1 MERQANNTENTVNRK
16 DSGKMQDNSLYKGHK
31 AQAKEILSKYSI
43 KGKVSL
49 AVISNIIK
57 KDAKQIKKAFI
68 QAKNAEKAGKK
79 ISETYKWIY
88 DNYYMLED
96 RTKAC
101 IYAAKQGG
109 RVNSCIQKQGK
120 YAHLSMPVYCL
131 AFREYADKL
140 SGCIDE
146 TSLDAFIHACNKTDG
161 VKPDFSDCYSYEL
174 LFSAALISKLADICR
189 RVSADSDEKTSK
201 LISSCI
207 TSLHFLSSYS
217 FDKSLEGCEAEEYLR
232 LDPSG
237 HYSGMT
243 EETKH
248 LYRHK
253 LAHLSR
259 KKGVSEGELAKEILE
274 KARSADTEKMRHIGA
289 YLYPEKTKGAGTL
302 YFCLLAIITLVIVLP
317 LSVLTPFALLTVFP
331 VWEAVKQMLDR
342 LFAVFVTTQPLPR
355 LKLNEIPDTAGVLVV
370 VTTLLLG
377 EKSDDGVFSRL
388 EKMYLSNGMKNV
400 YFAVL
405 GDLTDSAYSSS
416 PDDNAITQNAEN
428 RISALNSRY
437 PDTFFLFLRK
447 RRYSKTQQKFMGY
460 ERKRG
465 AVAELVSYLCGSDSE
480 DFIRGKSFMSRE
492 ICDNIRYVIT
502 LDADT
507 NLPREAVRELAGLML
522 HPLNRVKT
530 DKKTHTVVSGYGI
543 MQPSVCTELASVRK
557 TPFAGIMCGAGG
569 IDVYSYASFDLY
581 QSVFSESVFC
591 GKGIFD
597 KFAYNEVINHPDT
610 EFPEDAVLSHD
621 ILEGARLR
629 CALVSDMKF
638 TDGFPKNETSY
649 FKRHH
654 RWVRG
659 DVQNLSFL
667 KNSFVNAKGE
677 VVKNRISALSKF
689 KLFDNFRRA
698 AVPVLAFAGIVSANF
713 LTSDAAAYLTL
724 FSVLYLLF
732 PFLSELAESISK
744 LSVQC
749 AARRYFSKGVMSSIW
764 QNFLRMLFEISMLP
778 RNAFVTADAFIRSFW
793 RINFSKRNML
803 EWVTAAQS
811 DAENDGGLLYYI
823 QKNLPGAAAGAVQF
837 IVSPYGILK
846 LIGLMWFF
854 FPAVSYLTSKERKKE
869 EYEISTAQK
878 SAITEYV
885 RDMWK
890 YFEKTVTAEDNY
902 ITVDNLQLYHEE
914 KTAHRTSPTNIG
926 LYLLCVLCARDFEI
940 INTQEMY
947 KRLNETL
954 STVEKLPKW
963 QGHLYNWYDTE
974 TLDIM
979 NPSYI
984 SSVDSGN
991 FLACL
996 VALKEGLKEYVSEK
1010 PQLLELILRTEKL
1023 FDSTA
1028 TGKLYN
1034 KQRNLFYLGATV
1046 QDGKAQM
1053 SRNCFD
1059 MLMSEARTL
1068 SYIALAL
1075 RAVPKIH
1082 GERLSRPLI
1091 KQGDRIGVASWT
1103 GTAFEYFMPA
1113 MFLPSPKGSLMYE
1126 ALRFAFYCQ
1135 RKRRGGFE
1143 GREVWGISESGY
1155 NEFDGWDNYRYKAF
1169 GIPELG
1175 CQRGLENDLVISPY
1189 SSFLAMCLN
1198 SSLPLD
1204 NLDKLKKCGMYGK
1217 YGFYEALDLTRG
1229 RCKTN
1234 GGVVKSYMSHHV
1246 GMSIISCANACFDN
1260 IIVKR
1265 FMSDKRM
1272 ASAAELLEEKI
1283 PVSGDIKRLK
1293 KITGAYALSR
1303 NNENKLFGR

>member
-1 MERQANNTENTVNRK
+1 
-16 DSGKMQDNSLYKGHK
+16 MQDKSLYKIYK
-31 AQAKEILSKYSI
+31 TQAKETLSKHNI

-49 AVISNIIK
+49 SVLANIIK
-57 KDAKQIKKAFI
+57 IDAKQIRKVFKQARDTEKKG
-68 QAKNAEKAGKK
+68 QKL
-79 ISETYKWIY
+79 SETYQWIY
-88 DNYYMLED
+88 DNYYMTED
-96 RTKAC
+96 RAKAC

-109 RVNSCIQKQGK
+109 KVNSCTAKEGK
-120 YAHLSMPVYCL
+120 YAHLAMPAYYL
-131 AFREYADKL
+131 AFREYIDKCRDVL
-140 SGCIDE
+140 DDV
-146 TSLDAFIHACNKTDG
+146 SLEAFIHACNKTDG
-161 VKPDFSDCYSYEL
+161 IKPDFADCYSFEL
-174 LFSAALISKLADICR
+174 FFSAALISNLADICR
-189 RVSADSDEKTSK
+189 RISGDGDEKTTEQVSN
-201 LISSCI
+201 CI
-207 TSLHFLSSYS
+207 MSLHFLSSYS
-217 FDKSLEGCEAEEYLR
+217 FEKSLEGCEAEEILH

-237 HYSGMT
+237 HYCGMT
-243 EETKH
+243 DETKH
-248 LYRHK
+248 IYRQQVS
-253 LAHLSR
+253 LLSR
-259 KKGVSEGELAKEILE
+259 KKGVSEGEFAKEILQ
-274 KARSADTEKMRHIGA
+274 KARSADTEKMRHIGS
-289 YLYPEKTKGAGTL
+289 YLYPERGKGMGTL
-302 YFCLLAIITLVIVLP
+302 YFCTLIVTTLIVILP
-317 LSVLTPFALLTVFP
+317 LSVLTPFALITVFP

-342 LFAVFVTTQPLPR
+342 LFAVFVRTYPLPR
-355 LKLNEIPDTAGVLVV
+355 LKLDEIPDTAGVLVV
-370 VTTLLLG
+370 ITTLLFG
-377 EKSDDGVFSRL
+377 EREDDSVFSRL
-388 EKMYLSNGMKNV
+388 EKMYLSGGMKNV

-405 GDLTDSAYSSS
+405 GDLSDSAYSSS
-416 PDDNAITQNAEN
+416 PDDNKIIENAEN

-447 RRYSKTQQKFMGY
+447 RRYSKTQRRFMGY

-465 AVAELVSYLCGSDSE
+465 AVAELVRYLCGSDSE

-502 LDADT
+502 LDVDT
-507 NLPREAVRELAGLML
+507 NLPREAVRELTGLML
-522 HPLNRVKT
+522 HPLNCVKT

-543 MQPSVCTELASVRK
+543 MQPSVSAQLSAVRK
-557 TPFAGIMCGAGG
+557 TPFAGLMCGAGG
-569 IDVYSYASFDLY
+569 IDVYSYARFDLY
-581 QSVFSESVFC
+581 QSVFSESIFC

-610 EFPEDAVLSHD
+610 EFPEDTVLSHD

-629 CALVSDMKF
+629 CALISDLQL
-638 TDGFPKNETSY
+638 TDGFPKNEMSY

-659 DVQNLSFL
+659 DLQNLTFL
-667 KNSFVNAKGE
+667 KNSFVNGKGE
-677 VVKNRISALSKF
+677 VAENRISALSKF

-698 AVPVLAFAGIVSANF
+698 SVPVFAFLGIVTANF
-713 LTSDAAAYLTL
+713 LGADAAAYITL

-732 PFLSELAESISK
+732 PFLSELAENISK
-744 LSVQC
+744 LSIQC

-778 RNAFVTADAFIRSFW
+778 RNALVTADAFLRSFW

-823 QKNLPGAAAGAVQF
+823 QKNLVGAAAGVVQF
-837 IVSPYGILK
+837 IISPYGILK

-854 FPAVSYLTSKERKKE
+854 FPAVSYMMSKERKKE
-869 EYEISTAQK
+869 EYKISTAQK
-878 SAITEYV
+878 TVIAEYV

-890 YFEKTVTAEDNY
+890 YFEKTVTAEDNF
-902 ITVDNLQLYHEE
+902 ISVDNLQLYPEE

-940 INTQEMY
+940 IDTQEMY
-947 KRLNETL
+947 KRLDKTL
-954 STVEKLPKW
+954 AAIEKLPKW
-963 QGHLYNWYDTE
+963 CGHLYNWYDTQ

-996 VALKEGLKEYVSEK
+996 IALKEGLKEYVSEK
-1010 PQLLELILRTEKL
+1010 TELLDLILRIEKL
-1023 FDSTA
+1023 FDGTK
-1028 TGKLYN
+1028 TEKLYN
-1034 KQRNLFYLGATV
+1034 QQRNLFYLGVTV
-1046 QDGKAQM
+1046 EDGKADM

-1059 MLMSEARTL
+1059 MIMSEARTL
-1068 SYIALAL
+1068 SFIALAL

-1082 GERLSRPLI
+1082 GEKLSRPLI

-1113 MFLPSPKGSLMYE
+1113 MFLPAPKGSLMYE
-1126 ALRFAFYCQ
+1126 ALRFSFFCQ
-1135 RKRRGGFE
+1135 RKRTAKIK

-1155 NEFDGWDNYRYKAF
+1155 NEFDSENNYKYKAF

-1175 CQRGLENDLVISPY
+1175 CKSGLEKDLVISPY
-1189 SSFLAMCLN
+1189 SSFLTMCLN
-1198 SSLPLD
+1198 SSLPLY
-1204 NLDKLKKCGMYGK
+1204 NLDKLKKSGIYGK
-1217 YGFYEALDLTRG
+1217 YGFYEAVDFTKG
-1229 RCKTN
+1229 RCGKY
-1234 GGVVKSYMSHHV
+1234 GGVVKSYMSHHI
-1246 GMSIISCANACFDN
+1246 GMSIISCTNACFDN

-1272 ASAAELLEEKI
+1272 ASAVELLEEKI
-1283 PVSGDIKRLK
+1283 PVSGDVKRMK

-1303 NNENKLFGR
+1303 NTENKLLGR